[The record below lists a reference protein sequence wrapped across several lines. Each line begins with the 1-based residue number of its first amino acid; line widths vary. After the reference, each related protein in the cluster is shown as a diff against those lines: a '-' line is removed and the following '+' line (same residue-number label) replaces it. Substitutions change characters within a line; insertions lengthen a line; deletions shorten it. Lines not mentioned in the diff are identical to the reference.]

1 MTTLEIGIGTV
12 VGLFVML
19 GMGVPV
25 AVSLGLV
32 GFVGLCIA
40 IGPSY
45 ALSIIQSAP
54 YCCIDN
60 YSWAVL
66 PLFVLM
72 GTLAASSGITTN
84 LFQSA
89 NMWLGRVRGGL
100 YLTVIIGSAGFA
112 AASGSTVVNSVVF
125 TRLALPEMLKYGYS
139 KAISLGCI
147 AASGTFA
154 AMIPPSLTMV
164 IYAIITEQSIGK
176 LLLAGVFPGL
186 LSAFLYA
193 VLILGMVRLKPS
205 ISPQTS
211 QKKFTLKEK
220 LNSLKGVW
228 GIVVLVILVLGG
240 IYSGMFPPRQQAP
253 WVLLEPF

>member
-54 YCCIDN
+54 YCCIDD
-60 YSWAVL
+60 SRAVL

-100 YLTVIIGSAGFA
+100 Y
-112 AASGSTVVNSVVF
+112 
-125 TRLALPEMLKYGYS
+125 
-139 KAISLGCI
+139 
-147 AASGTFA
+147 
-154 AMIPPSLTMV
+154 
-164 IYAIITEQSIGK
+164 
-176 LLLAGVFPGL
+176 
-186 LSAFLYA
+186 
-193 VLILGMVRLKPS
+193 
-205 ISPQTS
+205 
-211 QKKFTLKEK
+211 
-220 LNSLKGVW
+220 
-228 GIVVLVILVLGG
+228 
-240 IYSGMFPPRQQAP
+240 
-253 WVLLEPF
+253 